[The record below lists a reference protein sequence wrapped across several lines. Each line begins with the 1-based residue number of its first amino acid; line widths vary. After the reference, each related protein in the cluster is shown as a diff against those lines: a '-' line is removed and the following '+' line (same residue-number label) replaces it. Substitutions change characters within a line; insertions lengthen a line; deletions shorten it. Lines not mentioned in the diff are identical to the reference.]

1 MPRFLFLLPALMLG
15 ACAYHTSRSSMVVVT
30 DAKGVVEKCT
40 EVAKIDG
47 QSGAQMIMP
56 LDKSRDSVITRLK
69 IDAAEMG
76 GTHVLAN
83 VADVKWKGTDT
94 TGTVYKCSV
103 N

>member
-1 MPRFLFLLPALMLG
+1 MPRFLFVLPALMLG
-15 ACAYHTSRSSMVVVT
+15 GCAYHTSRSSMVVVT
-30 DAKGVVEKCT
+30 DAQGVVEACKDLG
-40 EVAKIDG
+40 KIDG
-47 QSGAQMIMP
+47 QSGPQMIMP

-76 GTHVLAN
+76 GTHVLAS
-83 VADVKWKGTDT
+83 VADVKWKGSDT

>member
-1 MPRFLFLLPALMLG
+1 
-15 ACAYHTSRSSMVVVT
+15 
-30 DAKGVVEKCT
+30 
-40 EVAKIDG
+40 
-47 QSGAQMIMP
+47 MIMP